1 MNPTIIKELVALIV
15 LVISIG
21 LFYASLAPMAY
32 VLCYIVVVVMFLVF
46 ILSIL
51 KRTDRDEREQ
61 NHHTMAAESG
71 YVVGAVALLAG
82 IAVQTV
88 RDHQVDDWLFVALV
102 VMLVTRLAVRL
113 YLDKKQ

>member
-1 MNPTIIKELVALIV
+1 MNPTIIKELVALII

-32 VLCYIVVVVMFLVF
+32 VACYIVVVVMFLVF
-46 ILSIL
+46 IFSTL

-71 YVVGAVALLAG
+71 YVVGAVALLLG
-82 IAVQTV
+82 ILVQTITV
-88 RDHQVDDWLFVALV
+88 HKVDSWLFIALV
-102 VMLVTRLAVRL
+102 AMLVTRLAIRF

>member
-1 MNPTIIKELVALIV
+1 MNPTILKELIALVV

-32 VLCYIVVVVMFLVF
+32 VACYIVVVIMFLVF
-46 ILSIL
+46 IFSIL

-71 YVVGAVALLAG
+71 YVVGAVALLVG
-82 IAVQTV
+82 IAVQTLTV
-88 RDHQVDDWLFVALV
+88 HKVDSWLFIALI
-102 VMLVTRLAVRL
+102 VMLVTRLAVRI
-113 YLDKKQ
+113 YLDNKQ